1 MPLKLTLKPD
11 ERLVINGCVI
21 RNSSR
26 RQVLTIESP
35 HADVIRGKDLLDHDD
50 ASTPVSRVYY
60 LIQTALTK
68 AELRDKI
75 VPEIQGQLAVL
86 ATVFGPG
93 HVGHVFEA
101 ANCVSQMDYYRAL
114 SELRPL
120 LAREKVLLATSAK
133 RAAAAREAHLA
144 SAAP

>member
-1 MPLKLTLKPD
+1 
-11 ERLVINGCVI
+11 
-21 RNSSR
+21 
-26 RQVLTIESP
+26 VLTIESP

>member
-11 ERLVINGCVI
+11 ECVVINGCVI
-21 RNSSR
+21 RNSNR
-26 RQVLTIESP
+26 RHALTIESP
-35 HADVIRGKDLLDHDD
+35 QADVIRGKDLLDQED
-50 ASTPVSRVYY
+50 AATPVSRIYY
-60 LIQTALTK
+60 LIQTVLIQSD
-68 AELRDKI
+68 LRDKL
-75 VPEIQGQLAVL
+75 VPEIQSQLAVL

-93 HVGHVFEA
+93 HVRHVFEA

-120 LAREKVLLATSAK
+120 LDREKVLLTTSVK

-144 SAAP
+144 ASP

>member
-26 RQVLTIESP
+26 RQVLTIESH
-35 HADVIRGKDLLDHDD
+35 HADVIRGKDILDKED
-50 ASTPVSRVYY
+50 AATPVSRVYY

-101 ANCVSQMDYYRAL
+101 ANCVSRMEYYRAL
-114 SELRPL
+114 SELRPCWRGRRYFWPRRHSVQPRRVRL
-120 LAREKVLLATSAK
+120 I
-133 RAAAAREAHLA
+133 
-144 SAAP
+144 

>member
-1 MPLKLTLKPD
+1 
-11 ERLVINGCVI
+11 
-21 RNSSR
+21 
-26 RQVLTIESP
+26 
-35 HADVIRGKDLLDHDD
+35 
-50 ASTPVSRVYY
+50 
-60 LIQTALTK
+60 
-68 AELRDKI
+68 

-101 ANCVSQMDYYRAL
+101 ANCVSRMDYYRAL

-120 LAREKVLLATSAK
+120 LAREKVLLAASAQ

-144 SAAP
+144 SASP